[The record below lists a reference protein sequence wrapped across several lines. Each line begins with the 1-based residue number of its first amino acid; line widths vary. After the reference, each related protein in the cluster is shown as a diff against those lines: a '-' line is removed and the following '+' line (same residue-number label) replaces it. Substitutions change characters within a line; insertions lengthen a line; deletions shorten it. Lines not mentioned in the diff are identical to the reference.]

1 VFAWQALGNGMSN
14 KMWEGTVE
22 HAMTCPLNSNLYV
35 YRPGG
40 NLEIIFNNIFQ
51 LVGLIVS
58 NTYRAIDSLE
68 ESERVRVN
76 PSYICLLTLGSS

>member
-1 VFAWQALGNGMSN
+1 MSN

-40 NLEIIFNNIFQ
+40 SLEIIFNNICQ